1 MCQEREAKGV
11 EKESVEAMERRVD
24 VFGGLNSPDVELLLD
39 LLAETMGMAPAMRIM
54 TMLDPELLKSWK
66 VKRRIEVIL
75 QTDVFTSVT

>member
-1 MCQEREAKGV
+1 MTTM
-11 EKESVEAMERRVD
+11 EKEGAEVMERRID
-24 VFGGLNSPDVELLLD
+24 VFGGLNSPDICLLLD

-75 QTDVFTSVT
+75 DWKSKSLLL